1 MSNYNPLNLVIVV
14 LNYNG
19 LALLKKYLPT
29 LLRYSDGHKI
39 VLVDNASTDGSVAYV
54 QHQFPAIACIVHNVN
69 YGVAEGYNLAL
80 KQIDATYYALL
91 NNDLLVT
98 AHWLKDMVAL
108 MEQDPSIA
116 LCQPKILS
124 MQDPDRFDYAGAG
137 GGFIDMDGYPFCRGR
152 IFSSIE
158 KDKGQ
163 YNDTRPVFWASG
175 ACLLVRAQAFHA
187 LGGFDELFFA
197 HFEEI
202 DLCLRAHIMGWK
214 VYYCGTT
221 KVYHLGGAT
230 LSYASPQKTYLN
242 FRNRAL
248 MLYKYK
254 HMIGVPKRLFLD
266 LLAALKMLSIGKILH
281 AWAILKAQIGFLII
295 KKKCKVQYSAC
306 FLPNVYKR
314 SILLD
319 FFVKKKKAF
328 FELPPKS
335 FT

>member
-1 MSNYNPLNLVIVV
+1 M
-14 LNYNG
+14 
-19 LALLKKYLPT
+19 LKKYLPT
-29 LLRYSDGHKI
+29 LLRYSDGCKI
-39 VLVDNASTDGSVAYV
+39 VLVDNASTDGSAAYI
-54 QHQFPAIACIVHNVN
+54 QHQFPEISCIVHHAN
-69 YGVAEGYNLAL
+69 YGVAKGYNLAL
-80 KQIDATYYALL
+80 KQIDATYYVLL

-98 AHWLKDMVAL
+98 AHWLKDMVSL

-124 MQDPDRFDYAGAG
+124 MQNPDYFDYAGAG
-137 GGFIDMDGYPFCRGR
+137 GGFIDIDGYPFCRGR

-158 KDKGQ
+158 KDSGQ
-163 YNDTRPVFWASG
+163 YDDTRAVFWASG
-175 ACLLVRAQAFHA
+175 ACLLVRSQAFHA

-202 DLCLRAHIMGWK
+202 DLCLRAHVMGWK
-214 VYYCGTT
+214 VYYCGTA
-221 KVYHLGGAT
+221 KVYHLGGTT

-254 HMIGVPKRLFLD
+254 HIVGVPKRLFLD

-281 AWAILKAQIGFLII
+281 AWAICKAQIAFLRI
-295 KKKCKVQYSAC
+295 KKKCKVAHHAS

-319 FFVKKKKAF
+319 FFVKKKKSFFKLPANAF
-328 FELPPKS
+328 
-335 FT
+335 T